1 MQKRISMSDKKGFE
15 VKFRIQ
21 RIETLQFA
29 ILQEEVSREKLAFSV
44 NFGFGIDPANAIV
57 RSTFRYEMLSEDKS
71 CLIIEVAIDFEIEK
85 KCFEADFFREGKLFI
100 EKGFAT
106 HLSMVV
112 VGTTRGILHEK
123 TREMPLNL
131 FPIPTVNVLNQI
143 TDDIYF
149 ENN

>member
-1 MQKRISMSDKKGFE
+1 MSDKKDLE

-44 NFGFGIDPANAIV
+44 NFGFGIDPQTAMV
-57 RSTFRYEMLSEDKS
+57 RSTFRYEMLSEEKS
-71 CLIIEVAIDFEIEK
+71 CLIIEAGIDFEIEK
-85 KCFEADFFREGKLFI
+85 DCFETHFIKDGKLLI
-100 EKGFAT
+100 EKGVAIHFST
-106 HLSMVV
+106 IV

-123 TREMPLNL
+123 TREKPINF

-143 TDDIYF
+143 TEDIYF
-149 ENN
+149 EGI